1 MKIKKILLSQAI
13 ACSTLVLAGTA
24 YAQLEEVIVTAQ
36 KHAQGVNDIGIT
48 VNAFTGE
55 QLRDIGVSSAEDI
68 AIYTPGLTVNETAA
82 TGVPLYTIRGVGF
95 QDYSTAA
102 SSTVG
107 LYFDEVAIP
116 YTVMS
121 RGVVFDVERVEVLK
135 GPQGDLYGR
144 NTTAGQINFISNKPS
159 DEFEAGFTLG
169 YDSLDV
175 LDIEGYVSG
184 SLAES
189 VNGRLAVKSSKSNQ
203 GWQKSLTR
211 NDELGEKNQLALRSI
226 FDFTLNDEASL
237 LLNVHYVK
245 DKSDNKANTVYDGR
259 IAGLNQ
265 FAAPYRQLA
274 DYVLPG
280 GAKFGQ
286 TPEWYSTGDNEAAD
300 WSNSYTSALT
310 GKTWNIRPRRDNELR
325 GMSAKLEWNFERFS
339 FTSISSY
346 DEFEREE
353 ANDWDGTAAV
363 DSSNINNTELAVFS
377 QELRIS
383 GDSDSLLWI
392 AGLYYSHDE
401 MDEQYHYFMADS
413 VFGTG
418 SIPFGV
424 APFNSASILELDTK
438 YQQQTESQ
446 AVFAHVEWQA
456 TEQLRL
462 TAGLRY
468 TREQRDWS
476 GCTYDAGD
484 GSLANF
490 LNTSFGAT
498 LQSGDCGT
506 IDDDPNS
513 TNYIFNVIG
522 TANINN
528 AFPVF
533 SDTIKTNRW
542 MGKLGADY
550 AINDDILLYATL
562 SQGFKSGGFNGANSN
577 ATQQLKP
584 YGAEKLTSF
593 ETGIK
598 TTLLENTMQLNMAA
612 FWYDYKDKQEQDT
625 AVAFVG
631 NIAGLTNVPESRING
646 FEADMQWLPTE
657 QLTLNLGLAY
667 LDTEVERWLAV
678 DTAASAWP
686 NVVRRDASG
695 IELAQSP
702 QWSYNALAKYEWS
715 IAADLILEVA
725 ADVVFQDD
733 TSGGVTAEDATED
746 YTIVN
751 ARIAIGSEDGRWRAL
766 LWGRNITDEYYY
778 PAAYRGGNGPFVRS
792 AGLPRTYGLTVSYN
806 F

>member
-13 ACSTLVLAGTA
+13 ACSTLVLAGAA

-159 DEFEAGFTLG
+159 DEFEAGFSLG

-211 NDELGEKNQLALRSI
+211 NDELGEKDQLALRSI
-226 FDFTLNDEASL
+226 LDFTLNDEASL
-237 LLNVHYVK
+237 LLNFHYVK
-245 DKSDNKANTVYDGR
+245 DKSDNKANTAYDGR

-325 GMSAKLEWNFERFS
+325 GLSAKLEWNFENLS
-339 FTSISSY
+339 LTSISSY

-353 ANDWDGTAAV
+353 ANDWDGTAAI
-363 DSSNINNTELAVFS
+363 DSSNINNTELEVFS

-383 GDSDSLLWI
+383 GDSESLLWI
-392 AGLYYSHDE
+392 AGVYYSRDE

-413 VFGTG
+413 VFGNG

-424 APFNSASILELDTK
+424 APFNAASILELDTK
-438 YQQQTESQ
+438 YKQETESQ

-498 LQSGDCGT
+498 LQPGDCGT

-513 TNYIFNVIG
+513 ANYIFNVIG

-550 AINDDILLYATL
+550 AFNDDILLYATL

-593 ETGIK
+593 ETGVK

-631 NIAGLTNVPESRING
+631 NISGLTNVPESRING

-667 LDTEVERWLAV
+667 LDTEIERWMAV

-702 QWSYNALAKYEWS
+702 KWSYNALAKYEWS
-715 IAADLILEVA
+715 IAEDLILEVA

-792 AGLPRTYGLTVSYN
+792 AGLPRTYGLTLSYN